1 MGDTS
6 SGKSSVLS
14 ALSGITFPSSGNLT
28 TRCPTQLILTQAK
41 SFVGTV
47 RLLRFNPAVE
57 SLPAKP
63 IQSIEDV
70 TACIES
76 ITQQLVDQGQAISD
90 DAIEI
95 KLHGPDFP
103 DLTLT
108 DLPGLVRTVGDNEDK
123 AMISRVDK
131 LLQRYLVQDRT
142 IILAVVPANVDM
154 HNTAIIQAAEEADPE
169 GVRTI
174 SIITKPDLID
184 QGAEDAPEQNQALPP
199 GGLSV
204 VDATTVDTLKREAAV
219 GDFVEVT
226 VGKDKWQVDQVTQ
239 TSRSQVKTANV
250 SPNAWLDM
258 PGWRFL
264 PELDLSELKQMLAAN
279 RGDELSIFLSYSTF
293 ANVVRQWYVTKWCP
307 PMLKL
312 FEAYQNLMLE
322 FVNRAIE
329 STKSKQSL
337 EGHLKQVANGIVAR
351 HANATMVEL
360 DKTIQTESRPFT
372 MNQRLGEVLMQLR
385 TQPLMDALDA
395 LSGNTN
401 FTQPILL
408 AVFNETAETS
418 DGVLDRVLVE
428 CLWLNRALGKA
439 TAPLTAKTSHEF
451 IPHAVQA
458 PKDVFTQCHPNNRAD
473 FQARVA
479 TFSSI
484 NWFAKPAEL
493 NLLTCARFGWINSG
507 PDELACKCCGQTLS
521 CRIDSRL
528 GPEGAKKVA
537 EGLRG
542 YLTSHHL
549 DTCPW
554 KHNPSPTSFAQVS
567 FWTHDSALVEVHA
580 AIQQTI
586 AAWPHLFLPSSL
598 VLDDSFRDDLQR
610 QLGVSCDQEL
620 ESTLMA
626 LTRGSDVAF
635 ACAQCNRTWHLSTT
649 TADKAL
655 RSKDASEPAPK
666 RLKVTAAHVLSVGSN
681 ELPTDENDQVD
692 SQRGIS
698 RMVEGGIAPHPSTVL
713 SAVQALLDFA

>member
-1 MGDTS
+1 M
-6 SGKSSVLS
+6 
-14 ALSGITFPSSGNLT
+14 
-28 TRCPTQLILTQAK
+28 
-41 SFVGTV
+41 
-47 RLLRFNPAVE
+47 
-57 SLPAKP
+57 
-63 IQSIEDV
+63 
-70 TACIES
+70 
-76 ITQQLVDQGQAISD
+76 
-90 DAIEI
+90 
-95 KLHGPDFP
+95 
-103 DLTLT
+103 
-108 DLPGLVRTVGDNEDK
+108 
-123 AMISRVDK
+123 
-131 LLQRYLVQDRT
+131 
-142 IILAVVPANVDM
+142 
-154 HNTAIIQAAEEADPE
+154 
-169 GVRTI
+169 
-174 SIITKPDLID
+174 
-184 QGAEDAPEQNQALPP
+184 
-199 GGLSV
+199 
-204 VDATTVDTLKREAAV
+204 
-219 GDFVEVT
+219 
-226 VGKDKWQVDQVTQ
+226 
-239 TSRSQVKTANV
+239 
-250 SPNAWLDM
+250 
-258 PGWRFL
+258 
-264 PELDLSELKQMLAAN
+264 
-279 RGDELSIFLSYSTF
+279 
-293 ANVVRQWYVTKWCP
+293 
-307 PMLKL
+307 
-312 FEAYQNLMLE
+312 
-322 FVNRAIE
+322 
-329 STKSKQSL
+329 
-337 EGHLKQVANGIVAR
+337 AR
-351 HANATMVEL
+351 W
-360 DKTIQTESRPFT
+360 K
-372 MNQRLGEVLMQLR
+372 
-385 TQPLMDALDA
+385 
-395 LSGNTN
+395 
-401 FTQPILL
+401 
-408 AVFNETAETS
+408 
-418 DGVLDRVLVE
+418 
-428 CLWLNRALGKA
+428 KA

-586 AAWPHLFLPSSL
+586 AAWPHLFLSSL

-626 LTRGSDVAF
+626 LTRQAIDATAATSDHSINVDNFHA
-635 ACAQCNRTWHLSTT
+635 AGAVKATYGTT
-649 TADKAL
+649 TDV
-655 RSKDASEPAPK
+655 STE
-666 RLKVTAAHVLSVGSN
+666 